1 MVDKF
6 CQTTQAFLIK
16 CLYYVVFPV
25 FVLCL
30 TNVCWCMRLWALL
43 FVLLLY
49 YLHAMYFTFV
59 LDLQDI
65 HNVANLVLP
74 SRSISFVLN
83 IKVYAKCLHLNVN
96 VPQIIGFSVQSDNGN
111 AKRLKNSTNVTKHNE
126 CGRN

>member
-1 MVDKF
+1 
-6 CQTTQAFLIK
+6 
-16 CLYYVVFPV
+16 
-25 FVLCL
+25 
-30 TNVCWCMRLWALL
+30 
-43 FVLLLY
+43 
-49 YLHAMYFTFV
+49 MYFTFV